1 MLLPG
6 HLSNEMLRFLRLF
19 QLLKCRLLEHL
30 WSSSGT
36 WKFSPTQMAISVAQ
50 RKKQE
55 PPPTMDNGQ
64 PAEFGSATGSA
75 GPAIKIAARTRVL
88 MEAKILR
95 YLSPFHPVFTQN
107 SRGGRAKI
115 RILSSRYTLHSEKSR
130 VFKIYLRKV
139 VFLIV
144 SLCFSFQKKSYFKI
158 YIFSSVLSCVWV
170 EQQSKNKQKL
180 QPGEI
185 NKKKCNKKT
194 TKKFNGER
202 EN

>member
-1 MLLPG
+1 
-6 HLSNEMLRFLRLF
+6 
-19 QLLKCRLLEHL
+19 
-30 WSSSGT
+30 
-36 WKFSPTQMAISVAQ
+36 MAISVAQ

-130 VFKIYLRKV
+130 VFKMYLRKV

-144 SLCFSFQKKSYFKI
+144 SYVSASRKRVISKFTFFRVYFP
-158 YIFSSVLSCVWV
+158 VC
-170 EQQSKNKQKL
+170 
-180 QPGEI
+180 G
-185 NKKKCNKKT
+185 
-194 TKKFNGER
+194 
-202 EN
+202 